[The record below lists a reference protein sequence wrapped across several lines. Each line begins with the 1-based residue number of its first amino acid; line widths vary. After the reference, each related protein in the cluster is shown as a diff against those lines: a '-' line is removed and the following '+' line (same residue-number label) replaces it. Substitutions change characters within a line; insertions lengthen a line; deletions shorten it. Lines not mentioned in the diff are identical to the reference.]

1 MRTAMEM
8 KILFQLALRN
18 LFRNKRRTLLTM
30 TLVILAVAFLLT
42 ADTYMNG
49 MINNVTED
57 AVKTSGHIRIQ
68 NKKFTAAER
77 MLPIQHNISGYD
89 RIRTA
94 VQHKLPDGAGVT
106 GQIRFPSMLYGPEK
120 NTVGLGFAIEPAA
133 AEEILQL
140 SHNIIEGRAL
150 GGGKDD
156 GHGAMNGSGN
166 GAGRNEVVLGKE
178 LAQRLQVKVGETV
191 SAFAKSQ
198 YGSFSGVNLIVVG
211 ISDLGFS
218 KFNKIFY
225 LPLSTA
231 QNLLEMDNQVTSI
244 LIMLKDQ
251 KEIAPA
257 VAALR
262 RDKAVAGYDV
272 IPYTDNVLLQQLLPI
287 VRAVVSIL
295 LSFFLIIG
303 ILGITNTMS
312 MAVMERIHEI
322 AVMGALGLKRRK
334 VIALILL
341 ESGMIGVIGSLIGL
355 ILGLAMSWYLVNH
368 GIVLND
374 TARGL
379 PISVKSVVYGQLNPV
394 AVVRSFLIG
403 SIAAVVSAFFPAR
416 RAARIEPA
424 AAMRM

>member
-1 MRTAMEM
+1 MKTAMEM

-18 LFRNKRRTLLTM
+18 LFRNKRRTILTM
-30 TLVILAVAFLLT
+30 TLVVLAVAFLLT
-42 ADTYMNG
+42 VDTYMNG

-77 MLPIQHNISGYD
+77 MLPIQHNISGYEQ
-89 RIRTA
+89 IRTA
-94 VQHKLPDGAGVT
+94 VQHDLPEGAGVA

-120 NTVGLGFAIEPAA
+120 YTVGLGFAIKPAA
-133 AEEILQL
+133 ADEVLQL
-140 SHNIIEGRAL
+140 SHNIIEGRTL
-150 GGGKDD
+150 GGGS
-156 GHGAMNGSGN
+156 GAGNRAITGPGN
-166 GAGRNEVVLGKE
+166 GDGENEVVLGKE
-178 LAQRLQVKVGETV
+178 LAQRLQVKVGDIV
-191 SAFAKSQ
+191 SVFAKSQ
-198 YGSFSGVNLIVVG
+198 YGSFSGVNLMVVG
-211 ISDLGFS
+211 IADLGFS

-225 LPLSTA
+225 MPLATA
-231 QNLLEMDNQVTSI
+231 QNLLEMDHQVTSI

-251 KEIAPA
+251 NKIGDA
-257 VAALR
+257 VAVLR
-262 RDKAVAGYDV
+262 QDKAIAGYDV

-303 ILGITNTMS
+303 VLGITNTMS

-334 VIALILL
+334 VITLILL

-355 ILGLAMSWYLVNH
+355 ILGLVASWYLVNH

-394 AVVRSFLIG
+394 AVLRSFLIG
-403 SIAAVVSAFFPAR
+403 SIAAAASAFFPAR
-416 RAARIEPA
+416 RAAKIEPA